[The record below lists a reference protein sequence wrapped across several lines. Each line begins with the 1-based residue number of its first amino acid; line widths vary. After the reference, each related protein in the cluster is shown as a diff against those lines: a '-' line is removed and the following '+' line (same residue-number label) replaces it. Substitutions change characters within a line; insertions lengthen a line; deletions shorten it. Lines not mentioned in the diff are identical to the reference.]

1 MRLITETELTGRTDV
16 ELAVLFQVV
25 SQALATAKPGTPA
38 RQTIIASL
46 QNISSVRA
54 SRHYRSTVPGI

>member
-1 MRLITETELTGRTDV
+1 MRLITETELSGRTDV

-25 SQALATAKPGTPA
+25 SQALAAAKPGTPA
-38 RQTIIASL
+38 RRNVIASL

-54 SRHYRSTVPGI
+54 SRHYRCQVPGL